1 MKSRLVTIAPLLFVL
16 FCASCSTIDESAI
29 RQEIT
34 ETLTKQADAWNNAD
48 LDGYM
53 RVYEESDSVR
63 FASGGTVT
71 FGWKTVRDRMKRA
84 YPDAETMGTLVYTDI
99 DIKILNDES
108 ALVFG
113 KWILRRSTDT
123 PWGLFTLLVRRTE
136 TGWKIVADHT
146 SSASRG

>member
-1 MKSRLVTIAPLLFVL
+1 
-16 FCASCSTIDESAI
+16 
-29 RQEIT
+29 
-34 ETLTKQADAWNNAD
+34 
-48 LDGYM
+48 
-53 RVYEESDSVR
+53 
-63 FASGGTVT
+63 
-71 FGWKTVRDRMKRA
+71 MKRA